1 LTPDLVQSCGVP
13 VRCAIVAPVPV
24 PYREP
29 LFALLAARG
38 RISPRVIYL
47 AGGQPGWDQRQDW
60 FTEPSGYDSEVLGA
74 WQRRRPGRTPLMVAR
89 GLGGALDRA
98 DPEVVV
104 SSEYGPA
111 TWRARAWCRRRGRRL
126 VIMSELTPWSDPM
139 LSGVQRFVHRRLA
152 RRAAGFVVFSSQ
164 GVERLARMGVPRER
178 VAVSIQSA
186 DLERAG
192 SGRAAPAGVGLVR
205 VLAVGRLVP
214 DKNFV
219 SLVEAFAA
227 ADFAPGEAELEL
239 CGTGPLDVELSAL
252 AEQLGV
258 PLRLHG
264 YIAPDQL
271 PELYR
276 SADVLALV
284 STYEPFGVTVREAAA
299 AGLPLICSERAGA
312 AGDVAVEGENA
323 LLVDPT
329 DRRAIASA
337 LGRLVRDR
345 ELRARL
351 AAGSLAV
358 TERHPLE
365 ADAEAFERAVLRAAG
380 RD

>member
-1 LTPDLVQSCGVP
+1 
-13 VRCAIVAPVPV
+13 VRCLIVAPVPV

-29 LFALLAARG
+29 LFERLAARG
-38 RISPRVIYL
+38 RIAPRVVYL
-47 AGGQPGWDQRQDW
+47 AGGQPGWDQHPEW
-60 FTEPSGYDSEVLGA
+60 FTEPGRYESEVLRA
-74 WQRRRPGRTPLMVAR
+74 WQRRRAGRTPLMVAR
-89 GLGGALDRA
+89 GLGAALERF

-111 TWRARAWCRRRGRRL
+111 TWRAFAWCRRRRRRL
-126 VIMSELTPWSDPM
+126 VIMSELTPWSDAM
-139 LSGVQRFVHRRLA
+139 LSALQLFVHRRLA
-152 RRAAGFVVFSSQ
+152 SRVDGFVVFSSQ
-164 GVERLARMGVPRER
+164 GVERLARMRVARER
-178 VAVSIQSA
+178 VEVSIQSA
-186 DLERAG
+186 DLERV
-192 SGRAAPAGVGLVR
+192 RAAPAGGAAAGRPVR

-219 SLVEAFAA
+219 ALVEAFAEAGFA
-227 ADFAPGEAELEL
+227 AGEAELEL

-264 YIAPDQL
+264 YVAPDGL
-271 PELYR
+271 PALYR
-276 SADVLALV
+276 DADALALV

-299 AGLPLICSERAGA
+299 AGLPLICSVRAGA

-329 DRRAIASA
+329 DRGAIAAA
-337 LGRLVRDR
+337 LGRLVREP

-365 ADAEAFERAVLRAAG
+365 ADVEAFERAVLRAAG
-380 RD
+380 CQGRS

>member
-1 LTPDLVQSCGVP
+1 LVQSCGVP

-29 LFALLAARG
+29 LFERLTARG
-38 RISPRVIYL
+38 RITPRVIYL
-47 AGGQPGWDQRQDW
+47 AAAQPGWDQPSDW
-60 FTEPSGYDSEVLGA
+60 FTEPSGYDSEVLDS
-74 WQRRRPGRTPLMVAR
+74 WQRRRPGRTPLMLAR
-89 GLGGALDRA
+89 GLRAALDRF

-111 TWRARAWCRRRGRRL
+111 TWSALRWSRRRGRGL
-126 VIMSELTPWSDPM
+126 VIMSELTPWSEPM
-139 LSGVQRFVHRRLA
+139 LSRLQHLVHHRLA
-152 RRAAGFVVFSSQ
+152 RRVDGFVAFSSQ
-164 GVERLARMGVPRER
+164 GAQRLAGMGVDRGRIE
-178 VAVSIQSA
+178 VSIQSA
-186 DLERAG
+186 DLDRV
-192 SGRAAPAGVGLVR
+192 RAAEAAAPRIDGGPVR

-219 SLVEAFAA
+219 ALVEAFAT
-227 ADFAPGEAELEL
+227 ADFAAGEAELEL

-252 AEQLGV
+252 AEQLQV

-264 YIAPDQL
+264 YVAPDEL
-271 PELYR
+271 PRLYR

-299 AGLPLICSERAGA
+299 AGLPLICSVRAGA
-312 AGDVAVEGENA
+312 AGDVAVDGENA

-329 DRRAIASA
+329 DRRAIATA
-337 LGRLVRDR
+337 LGRVVRDGG
-345 ELRARL
+345 LRARL

-365 ADAEAFERAVLRAAG
+365 ADAEAFERAVLRAAERAG
-380 RD
+380 

>member
-1 LTPDLVQSCGVP
+1 
-13 VRCAIVAPVPV
+13 
-24 PYREP
+24 
-29 LFALLAARG
+29 
-38 RISPRVIYL
+38 
-47 AGGQPGWDQRQDW
+47 
-60 FTEPSGYDSEVLGA
+60 
-74 WQRRRPGRTPLMVAR
+74 MVAR
-89 GLGGALDRA
+89 GLGAALDRA

-111 TWRARAWCRRRGRRL
+111 TWRARAWCRRRGKRL

-139 LSGVQRFVHRRLA
+139 LSGLQRFVHRRLA
-152 RRAAGFVVFSSQ
+152 SRVDGFVVFSSQ
-164 GVERLARMGVPRER
+164 GVERLTAMGVPRER
-178 VAVSIQSA
+178 VEVSIQSA
-186 DLERAG
+186 DLERAR
-192 SGRAAPAGVGLVR
+192 SGRAASPAGVEPVR
-205 VLAVGRLVP
+205 VLSVGRLVP

-227 ADFAPGEAELEL
+227 ADFSPGEAELEL
-239 CGTGPLDVELSAL
+239 CGTGPLDVDLSAL

-264 YIAPDQL
+264 YVPPERLPD
-271 PELYR
+271 LYR

-380 RD
+380 SG

>member
-1 LTPDLVQSCGVP
+1 VS

-29 LFALLAARG
+29 LFERLAARG
-38 RISPRVIYL
+38 RIVPRVIYL
-47 AGGQPGWDQRQDW
+47 AGGQPGWDQHPEW
-60 FTEPSGYDSEVLGA
+60 FMRPGGYESEVLSA
-74 WQRRRPGRTPLMVAR
+74 WQLRRPGRTPLMVAR
-89 GLGGALDRA
+89 GLRAALGRS
-98 DPEVVV
+98 DPAVVV

-111 TWRARAWCRRRGRRL
+111 TWRALAWCRREERRL
-126 VIMSELTPWSDPM
+126 AIMSELTPWSDPM
-139 LSGVQRFVHRRLA
+139 LSRLQRFVHRRLA
-152 RRAAGFVVFSSQ
+152 SRVDGFVVFSSQ
-164 GVERLARMGVPRER
+164 GVARLESMGVPRER
-178 VAVSIQSA
+178 IEVSIQSA
-186 DLERAG
+186 DL
-192 SGRAAPAGVGLVR
+192 GRVTPASPAASASRPVR

-219 SLVEAFAA
+219 ALVEAFAEAGFA
-227 ADFAPGEAELEL
+227 AGEAELEL
-239 CGTGPLDVELSAL
+239 CGTGPLDVELSGL

-264 YIAPDQL
+264 YIPPAQL

-276 SADVLALV
+276 EADVLALV
-284 STYEPFGVTVREAAA
+284 STYEPFGATVREAAG
-299 AGLPLICSERAGA
+299 AGLPLICSVRAGA

-329 DRRAIASA
+329 DCAGIKTA
-337 LGRLVRDR
+337 LGRLVREP

-365 ADAEAFERAVLRAAG
+365 ADVEAFERAVLRAAE
-380 RD
+380 R

>member
-1 LTPDLVQSCGVP
+1 M
-13 VRCAIVAPVPV
+13 

-29 LFALLAARG
+29 LFERLAARG
-38 RISPRVIYL
+38 RIEPRVIYL
-47 AGGQPGWDQRQDW
+47 AAGQPGWDQRQDW
-60 FTEPSGYDSEVLGA
+60 FTEPGGYESEVLRA

-89 GLGGALDRA
+89 GLAAALGRA
-98 DPEVVV
+98 DPAVVV

-111 TWRARAWCRRRGRRL
+111 TWRALAWCRRNGRRL

-139 LSGVQRFVHRRLA
+139 LSGLQRFVHRRLA
-152 RRAAGFVVFSSQ
+152 SRVDGFVVFSSQ
-164 GVERLARMGVPRER
+164 GAERLASMGVAPER
-178 VAVSIQSA
+178 IEVSIQSA
-186 DLERAG
+186 DLERVRASAGGHAGG
-192 SGRAAPAGVGLVR
+192 SGRPVR

-219 SLVEAFAA
+219 ALIEAFAEA
-227 ADFAPGEAELEL
+227 GFGSGEAELEL
-239 CGTGPLDVELSAL
+239 CGTGPLDVELSGL

-264 YIAPDQL
+264 YIAPEEL
-271 PELYR
+271 PALYR
-276 SADVLALV
+276 EADVLALV

-299 AGLPLICSERAGA
+299 AGLPLICSVRAGA
-312 AGDVAVEGENA
+312 AGDVAVDGENA

-329 DRRAIASA
+329 DRAAIASA
-337 LGRLVRDR
+337 LGRLVR
-345 ELRARL
+345 EPSLRARL

-365 ADAEAFERAVLRAAG
+365 ADAEAFERAVLSAG
-380 RD
+380 EQRQ